1 MKMMKSLKISGVILI
16 VALAACKGSS
26 ETASSTN
33 VGGNSN
39 TTSQPATQ
47 TAQPDGNQQ
56 VKPVP
61 TLVPASQIEK
71 SAIKKEV
78 PASK

>member
-1 MKMMKSLKISGVILI
+1 MMKSLKISGVILI
-16 VALAACKGSS
+16 MALAACKGSS

-33 VGGNSN
+33 IGGKSNS
-39 TTSQPATQ
+39 TSQPATQ
-47 TAQPDGNQQ
+47 TTQSEGNEQ
-56 VKPVP
+56 VNPGP
-61 TLVPASQIEK
+61 TLVPSSQIEK